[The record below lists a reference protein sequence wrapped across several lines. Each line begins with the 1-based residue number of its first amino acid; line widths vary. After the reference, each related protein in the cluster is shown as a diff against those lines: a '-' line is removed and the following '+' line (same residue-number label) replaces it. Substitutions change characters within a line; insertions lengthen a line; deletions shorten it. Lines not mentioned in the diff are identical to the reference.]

1 MRLHAPDDGA
11 VAVLVGGLLLL
22 AVGTLGELGDLAVD
36 LAECGHFA
44 ADGHVV
50 RLRVKREVGAK
61 DLRIVGLVH
70 LQPLEAA
77 LGGVVHALGA
87 LEVRLPVPLLAGV
100 LLDEG
105 DGIFDL
111 LCSVILHVVL
121 AVAQGRCQLEHRNA
135 VLKLEALG
143 NDAVSEQGAVARRVA
158 LHGARAEHRRVV
170 VDGHAGFRLRHRA
183 DIAREAV
190 LLRDVDIMLGGVLVE
205 QHGDIGRRRLTAQ
218 ALERREAHHDGGH
231 LVFVHEHDLVGEFL
245 VLADAAVAAE
255 ETVEQLCHVLD
266 DKILLQVA
274 DAQIFVAQALGVA
287 VDHHGHGQI
296 VGHPAIAEHGL
307 DVARLGYHL
316 RHGDPVV
323 QPAGIIIERV
333 GHAAPL
339 AAVAHLSLSVELA
352 EIFAADSLVGHHCF
366 PP

>member
-1 MRLHAPDDGA
+1 M
-11 VAVLVGGLLLL
+11 
-22 AVGTLGELGDLAVD
+22 
-36 LAECGHFA
+36 
-44 ADGHVV
+44 
-50 RLRVKREVGAK
+50 
-61 DLRIVGLVH
+61 
-70 LQPLEAA
+70 
-77 LGGVVHALGA
+77 ALGA

-111 LCSVILHVVL
+111 LRGVILHVVL

-170 VDGHAGFRLRHRA
+170 VDGHTGFRLRHRA

-231 LVFVHEHDLVGEFL
+231 PCRCGGRRGRGHR
-245 VLADAAVAAE
+245 AA
-255 ETVEQLCHVLD
+255 L
-266 DKILLQVA
+266 
-274 DAQIFVAQALGVA
+274 
-287 VDHHGHGQI
+287 
-296 VGHPAIAEHGL
+296 P
-307 DVARLGYHL
+307 RP
-316 RHGDPVV
+316 R
-323 QPAGIIIERV
+323 
-333 GHAAPL
+333 
-339 AAVAHLSLSVELA
+339 
-352 EIFAADSLVGHHCF
+352 
-366 PP
+366 

>member
-1 MRLHAPDDGA
+1 M
-11 VAVLVGGLLLL
+11 AVLVGGLLLL

-36 LAECGHFA
+36 LAECRDLA

-50 RLRVKREVGAK
+50 RLRVQRKVGAK

-111 LCSVILHVVL
+111 LRGVILHVVL

-170 VDGHAGFRLRHRA
+170 VDGHAGLRLRHRA

-231 LVFVHEHDLVGEFL
+231 LVFIHEHNLIGELL
-245 VLADAAVAAE
+245 VLTDAAVAAE
-255 ETVEQLCHVLD
+255 EAVEQLCHVLD
-266 DKILLQVA
+266 DEVLLQVA
-274 DAQIFVAQALGVA
+274 DAQIFIAQALGVA

-307 DVARLGYHL
+307 DVARLGNHL

-339 AAVAHLSLSVELA
+339 AAVADLALGIELT
-352 EIFAADSLVGHHCF
+352 EVFTADSLVGHHCF